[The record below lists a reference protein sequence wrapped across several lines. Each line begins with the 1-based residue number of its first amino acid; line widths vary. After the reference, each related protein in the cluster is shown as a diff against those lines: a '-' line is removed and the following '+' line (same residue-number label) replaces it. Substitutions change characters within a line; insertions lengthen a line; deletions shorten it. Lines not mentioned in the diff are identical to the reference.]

1 MYTSSDT
8 SHRWL
13 ARPQRRRQSTL
24 GFVIQTAGLIAVL
37 VTLIELS
44 RVI

>member
-13 ARPQRRRQSTL
+13 ARPPRRRQSTVA
-24 GFVIQTAGLIAVL
+24 FVIQTFGLIAVL
-37 VTLIELS
+37 AALIELS